1 MKMSLQDD
9 NLQDEIFQD
18 DNLQGEWVQ
27 DMDMNA
33 ICKKA
38 DYKV

>member
-1 MKMSLQDD
+1 MSLQDD
-9 NLQDEIFQD
+9 SLQDEIFQD